1 MSHRSRLL
9 AAVCGAALSMP
20 VTGLV
25 APVWAQDTRGVQA
38 LLDQA
43 NYWRLQNRPELVV
56 RTLERV
62 LAVDPR
68 NADAL
73 AGAALAQAQSGN
85 RAAAESYLARLRQ
98 VAPNDP
104 RVAETDINVRAATV
118 DQGALA
124 EARRL
129 AQAGRT
135 AEAIARYRE
144 LFRGNQPPDAYAVEF
159 YQTLAGT
166 EAGFGEAQAGLQRLS
181 GRFPQDQ
188 RLQLAL
194 AQTLT
199 FRDGTRADGI
209 TRLRQLAQNP
219 EVANAAV
226 AAWRQALIWQGN
238 NPAVVPELE
247 AFLQRFPN
255 DQAIAQRL
263 EEVRNAPASR
273 PDPAAEGR
281 IRAFEALNAG
291 RLADSRRDFE
301 SAIAANPNDSDALGG
316 LGVVRLREG
325 RFAEART
332 LLERAIAANPD
343 SRQQWQQALSGASY
357 AADLATARG
366 ALARGDLNTAETALR
381 RAIASNAP
389 DRADAEALLGDLAL
403 RRGDL
408 AGAEQRYRAA
418 LARRPNLG
426 AAASGLFE
434 VLNQQGRFAEA
445 EALRPR
451 IPTGGGNPG
460 EERANALRAEA
471 QRTNDPNQAAAL
483 LAEAIR
489 SDPTNPWARLDLARM
504 YARMGRGAEGR
515 QIVEGSGVSTPD
527 QLFAAALFA
536 NEDNRPEDVQRYL
549 SGIPVRLRTADMNR
563 LLTASRT
570 DAEAR
575 QAVGLYRSGRRAE
588 GRAALVA
595 LAGRPDPTGATA
607 SSAIRTLG
615 LVNDRA
621 GAAEAGRAFVNA
633 NANSG
638 AQARLAVAG
647 ALLSA
652 GATAEATALS
662 RSVEGARGLTP
673 EDQRQAAALST
684 GLAIQTSDRLNE
696 RGQQAAAFDVLAPA
710 LQRDPGSV
718 PANLAL
724 ARLYQGAGQPTQA
737 RQITEGILQRDPR
750 SLDARIGAIEAAVAA
765 RDFSRAEALLV
776 EARALNPNDPRV
788 SLLEARI
795 ARASGN
801 SGRALRAL
809 ELAAEQ
815 RRAQGIVAD
824 APGTGIAGTTADG
837 AFDNPFRRVS
847 RAGALGGSSLVQT
860 DPISGE
866 IARELSQVREETAS
880 RLQGGIGFRSRTG
893 TNGLDRLEEYSAPI
907 DFSTGVPGAGG
918 RATFSVSPVAITSGR
933 LDSSS
938 AALLRTYGTNA
949 LAQDLRQSTFNQS
962 TQLTQLVRDRYAPR
976 DTSVQGVGL
985 GLAYTRGAFAA
996 DIGTSPIGFRRQNV
1010 LGGIEIAPAI
1020 TQNFRVRLIL
1030 EQRSVTDSLL
1040 SWSGARDPN
1049 SDRSWGGVVRAGG
1062 RGQAEYVSGPVAV
1075 YMLGGYSAF
1084 TGQNV
1089 RRNNR
1094 FEAGAGAQYTV
1105 WRLPDEELTIGTDLV
1120 YFGYEN
1126 NQRLFTF
1133 GNGGYF
1139 SPQSYF
1145 AVNIPV
1151 DWRARSGNLSWR
1163 LGGTVGYQSF
1173 RENAAPFFPRDPAL
1187 QQQLEQQLSS
1197 DPTARSIQAARSE
1210 AGVIGGVRA
1219 DIEYAISP
1227 NLRVGGLLRYDRT
1240 ANWEEV
1246 RGLAFARYRF
1256 DR

>member
-1 MSHRSRLL
+1 MTHRNRLL
-9 AAVCGAALSMP
+9 AAVFGAALSLP
-20 VTGLV
+20 V
-25 APVWAQDTRGVQA
+25 AAHAQDTRGVQA

-85 RAAAESYLARLRQ
+85 RSAAEAYLSRLRQ

-135 AEAIARYRE
+135 AESIARYRE

-166 EAGFGEAQAGLQRLS
+166 EGGYAEAQAGLQRLS

-194 AQTLT
+194 AQTQT
-199 FRDGTRADGI
+199 FRDSTRSDGI

-219 EVANAAV
+219 EVATAAN

-238 NPAVVPELE
+238 NPAVIPEIE
-247 AFLQRFPN
+247 AYLQRFPN
-255 DQAIAQRL
+255 DTALVQRL
-263 EEVRNAPASR
+263 EEVRNSPAGR

-291 RLADSRRDFE
+291 RLGESRRDFE
-301 SAIAANPNDSDALGG
+301 AAIAANPDDSDALGG

-325 RFAEART
+325 RFGEART

-343 SRQQWQQALSGASY
+343 SRQQWQQALDGASY
-357 AADLATARG
+357 AAELAAARS
-366 ALARGDLNTAETALR
+366 ALARGDLNTAETNLR
-381 RAIASNAP
+381 RAIARNTG

-408 AGAEQRYRAA
+408 AGAESRYRAA

-445 EALRPR
+445 EQLRGR
-451 IPTGGGNPG
+451 LGVGGGDPSQQ
-460 EERANALRAEA
+460 RSAALRAEA
-471 QRTNDPNQAAAL
+471 QRSADPNQSAAL

-489 SDPTNPWARLDLARM
+489 LDPSNPWARLDLARM

-549 SGIPVRLRTADMNR
+549 SGIPVRLRTPDMNR
-563 LLTASRT
+563 LLAGART

-575 QAVGLYRSGRRAE
+575 QALALYRGGRRAE
-588 GRAALVA
+588 GRAALVS
-595 LAGRPDPTGATA
+595 LAGRPDPSGATA
-607 SSAIRTLG
+607 ASAIRTLG
-615 LVNDRA
+615 VANDRA
-621 GAAEAGRAFVNA
+621 GAAEAGRAYINS
-633 NANSG
+633 NPSSG
-638 AQARLAVAG
+638 AQARLAVAS

-662 RSVEGARGLTP
+662 RSVEGAPNLSV
-673 EDQRQAAALST
+673 EDRRQAAALST
-684 GLAIQTSDRLNE
+684 GLAIQSSDRLNE

-710 LQRDPGSV
+710 LQNDPGSV

-750 SLDARIGAIEAAVAA
+750 SVDARVGAVEAAVAA
-765 RDFSRAEALLV
+765 GDFRRAEALLV
-776 EARALNPNDPRV
+776 EARALNPGDPRV
-788 SLLEARI
+788 SLMEARI

-824 APGTGIAGTTADG
+824 APGTGVGGETTG

-860 DPISGE
+860 DPLSGE

-893 TNGLDRLEEYSAPI
+893 TGGLDRLEEYSAPI
-907 DFSTGVPGAGG
+907 DFSTGVPRAGG
-918 RATFSVSPVAITSGR
+918 RLTFSVSPVAITSGR
-933 LDSSS
+933 LDASSS
-938 AALLRTYGTNA
+938 TLLRTYGTNA
-949 LAQDLRQSTFNQS
+949 LATALQQNASQN
-962 TQLTQLVRDRYAPR
+962 TQLTQAVRDRFSPR

-985 GLAYTRGAFAA
+985 GLAYSRGAFAA
-996 DIGTSPIGFRRQNV
+996 DVGTSPIGFRRQNI

-1020 TQNFRVRLIL
+1020 TDNFRVRGIL

-1049 SDRSWGGVVRAGG
+1049 TGRSWGGVVRTGG
-1062 RGQAEYVSGPVAV
+1062 RVQLEYVTGPVGV
-1075 YMLGGYSAF
+1075 YMLGGYSTF
-1084 TGQNV
+1084 TGESV
-1089 RRNNR
+1089 ARNNR

-1105 WRLPDEELTIGTDLV
+1105 WRLPDEELTVGADLV
-1120 YFGYEN
+1120 YFGYDN
-1126 NQRLFTF
+1126 NQRLFTV

-1145 AVNIPV
+1145 AVNLPI
-1151 DWRARSGNLSWR
+1151 DWRARSGNLAWR
-1163 LGGTVGYQSF
+1163 LGGTIGYQSF
-1173 RENAAPFFPRDPAL
+1173 RENAANFFPNDPAL
-1187 QQQLEQQLSS
+1187 QRQLELQLAS
-1197 DPTARSIQAARSE
+1197 DTTARAIQPARSE
-1210 AGVIGGVRA
+1210 SGVIGGIRG
-1219 DIEYAISP
+1219 DIEYAVSP
-1227 NLRVGGLLRYDRT
+1227 NLRIGGLIRYERT

>member
-1 MSHRSRLL
+1 MSRRKRLL
-9 AAVCGAALSMP
+9 AAVFGASLGLPAATL
-20 VTGLV
+20 VTP
-25 APVWAQDTRGVQA
+25 AWAQDTRGVQA

-73 AGAALAQAQSGN
+73 AGAAMAQAQSGN
-85 RAAAESYLARLRQ
+85 RAAAEAYLARLRQ

-104 RVAETDINVRAATV
+104 RVAETDISVRAATV

-135 AEAIARYRE
+135 AESIARYRE

-166 EAGFGEAQAGLQRLS
+166 EGGYAEAQAGLNRLAT
-181 GRFPQDQ
+181 RFPSDQ
-188 RLQLAL
+188 RVQLAQ
-194 AQTLT
+194 AQNLT
-199 FRDGTRADGI
+199 FRDTSRAEGI

-219 EVANAAV
+219 EVATAAV
-226 AAWRQALIWQGN
+226 ASWRQALIWQGN
-238 NPAVVPELE
+238 NPAVIPEIE
-247 AFLQRFPN
+247 AYLQRFPN
-255 DQAIAQRL
+255 DTALSQRL
-263 EEVRNAPASR
+263 EEVRNSPTGR

-281 IRAFEALNAG
+281 IRGFEALNAG
-291 RLADSRRDFE
+291 RLGESRRDFE
-301 SAIAANPNDSDALGG
+301 AAIAANPDDSDALGG

-325 RFAEART
+325 RFGEART

-343 SRQQWQQALSGASY
+343 SRPQWQQALDGASY
-357 AADLATARG
+357 AAELAAARS
-366 ALARGDLNTAETALR
+366 ALARGDLNTAETNLR
-381 RAIASNAP
+381 RAIARNTG

-426 AAASGLFE
+426 SAASGLFE

-445 EALRPR
+445 EALRGR
-451 IPTGGGNPG
+451 LGVGGGGDPNQQ
-460 EERANALRAEA
+460 RAAALRTEA
-471 QRTNDPNQAAAL
+471 QRAADPNQSAAL

-489 SDPTNPWARLDLARM
+489 LDPANPWARLDLARM

-515 QIVEGSGVSTPD
+515 QIVEGTGLSTPD

-536 NEDNRPEDVQRYL
+536 NEDSRPEDVQRYL
-549 SGIPVRLRTADMNR
+549 SGIPVRLRTPDMNR
-563 LLTASRT
+563 LLASAGT
-570 DAEAR
+570 DTEAR
-575 QAVGLYRSGRRAE
+575 QALMLYRAGRRAE
-588 GRAALVA
+588 GRNMLVA
-595 LAGRPDPTGATA
+595 MAGRTDPSGATA
-607 SSAIRTLG
+607 ASAIRTLG
-615 LVNDRA
+615 VANDRA
-621 GAAEAGRAFVNA
+621 GAALAGRAYIGSNP
-633 NANSG
+633 NSG

-647 ALLSA
+647 ALLAA

-662 RSVEGARGLTP
+662 RSIEGAPNLSP
-673 EDQRQAAALST
+673 EDRRQAAALST
-684 GLAIQTSDRLNE
+684 GLAIQSSDRLNE

-710 LQRDPGSV
+710 LQADPGSV

-750 SLDARIGAIEAAVAA
+750 SLDARLGAVEAAIAA
-765 RDFSRAEALLV
+765 GDNRRAEALLV

-788 SLLEARI
+788 SLMEARI

-815 RRAQGIVAD
+815 RRAQGFVAD
-824 APGTGIAGTTADG
+824 APTGLPEGTGG
-837 AFDNPFRRVS
+837 FDNPFRRVARS
-847 RAGALGGSSLVQT
+847 GALGGSSLVQT
-860 DPISGE
+860 DPLSGE
-866 IARELSQVREETAS
+866 IARELSQLREETAA
-880 RLQGGIGFRSRTG
+880 RAQGGLGFRSRTG
-893 TNGLDRLEEYSAPI
+893 NAGLDRLEEYSAPM
-907 DFSTGVPGAGG
+907 DVSFGVPRVGG
-918 RATFSVSPVAITSGR
+918 RMTFSVNPVSLNTGR
-933 LDSSS
+933 LDTSSTV
-938 AALLRTYGTNA
+938 LLRSYGTNA
-949 LAQDLRQSTFNQS
+949 LATQLQQSNFTN
-962 TQLTQLVRDRYAPR
+962 TQLTQSVRDRYAPR
-976 DTSVQGVGL
+976 DTSVSGVGL
-985 GLAYTRGAFAA
+985 GLAYSRGAFAG
-996 DIGTSPIGFRRQNV
+996 DIGVSPIGFRRQNI

-1020 TQNFRVRLIL
+1020 TNNFRIRGIL
-1030 EQRSVTDSLL
+1030 ENRSVTDSLL
-1040 SWSGARDPN
+1040 SWSGARDP
-1049 SDRSWGGVVRAGG
+1049 RTGVAWGGVVRTGG
-1062 RGQAEYVSGPVAV
+1062 RVQLEYVTGPVGV
-1075 YMLGGYSAF
+1075 YMLGGYSNF
-1084 TGQNV
+1084 TGENV
-1089 RRNNR
+1089 ARNNR
-1094 FEAGAGAQYTV
+1094 YEAGIGAQYTV
-1105 WRLPDEELTIGTDLV
+1105 WRLPDEELTIGTDV
-1120 YFGYEN
+1120 IYFGYEN
-1126 NQRLFTF
+1126 NQRLWTF

-1145 AVNIPV
+1145 SVNIPI

-1163 LGGTVGYQSF
+1163 LGGTIGYQSF
-1173 RENAAPFFPRDPAL
+1173 RENAAKYYPHDSGL
-1187 QQQLEQQLSS
+1187 QTQLEQQITS
-1197 DPTARSIQAARSE
+1197 DTTARAIQPGRSE
-1210 AGVIGGVRA
+1210 SGVIGGIRA
-1219 DIEYAISP
+1219 DIEYAITP
-1227 NLRVGGLLRYDRT
+1227 NLRVGALIRYDST
-1240 ANWEEV
+1240 GNWEEV

>member
-1 MSHRSRLL
+1 MTYRNSLL
-9 AAVCGAALSMP
+9 AAVFGAALA
-20 VTGLV
+20 G
-25 APVWAQDTRGVQA
+25 APALAQDTRGVQA

-73 AGAALAQAQSGN
+73 AGAAQAQAQVGN
-85 RAAAESYLARLRQ
+85 RPAAEAYLARLRQ

-144 LFRGNQPPDAYAVEF
+144 LFRGNQPPDVYAVEF

-166 EAGFGEAQAGLQRLS
+166 EQGFPEAQAGLSRLAT
-181 GRFPQDQ
+181 RFPSDN

-199 FRDGTRADGI
+199 FREQTRADGI
-209 TRLRQLAQNP
+209 ARLRRLAQNP
-219 EVANAAV
+219 EVANTAV
-226 AAWRQALIWQGN
+226 GAWRQALLFYGN
-238 NPAVVPELE
+238 NPAAIPELE

-255 DQAIAQRL
+255 DTTVSQRL
-263 EEVRNAPASR
+263 EEVRNAPQVGR
-273 PDPAAEGR
+273 PDPAAEQR
-281 IRAFEALNAG
+281 IRGFEALNTG
-291 RLADSRRDFE
+291 RLGESRRDFE
-301 SAIAANPNDSDALGG
+301 AAIAANPSDSDALGG

-325 RFAEART
+325 RFGEART

-343 SRQQWQQALSGASY
+343 SRPQWQQALDGASY
-357 AADLATARG
+357 AAELASARS
-366 ALARGDLNTAETALR
+366 ALARGDLNTAEANLR
-381 RAIASNAP
+381 RAIGRNTG

-408 AGAEQRYRAA
+408 AGAESRYRAA

-445 EALRPR
+445 DALRAR
-451 IPTGGGNPG
+451 IGSIGGGGNPQ

-471 QRTNDPNQAAAL
+471 QRTPDPNRQAQL

-489 SDPTNPWARLDLARM
+489 TDPSNPWARLDLARM

-527 QLFAAALFA
+527 QLFAAALYA
-536 NEDNRPEDVQRYL
+536 NEDNRPDDVARYL

-563 LLTASRT
+563 LLASSRT

-575 QAVGLYRSGRRAE
+575 SAQSLYRAGRRGE

-595 LAGRPDPTGATA
+595 LAGRTDPSGATA
-607 SSAIRTLG
+607 ASAIRALG
-615 LVNDRA
+615 TVNDRV
-621 GAAEAGRAFVNA
+621 GAAEAGRAYVNA
-633 NANSG
+633 NPNSG

-647 ALLSA
+647 ALLAA
-652 GATAEATALS
+652 GATAEAAALS
-662 RSVEGARGLTP
+662 RSVEGAAGLSP
-673 EDQRQAAALST
+673 EDRRQAAALST

-696 RGQQAAAFDVLAPA
+696 RGNQAEAFDVLAPA

-750 SLDARIGAIEAAVAA
+750 SLDARVGAIEAAIAS
-765 RDFSRAEALLV
+765 RDFQRAEALLV

-788 SLLEARI
+788 SLLEARV
-795 ARASGN
+795 ARAGGN

-824 APGTGIAGTTADG
+824 VPDSGSAGS
-837 AFDNPFRRVS
+837 FDNPFRRIARS
-847 RAGALGGSSLVQT
+847 GALGGTSIAQS
-860 DPISGE
+860 DPLSAD
-866 IARELSQVREETAS
+866 IARELSQVREETAA
-880 RLQGGIGFRSRTG
+880 RLQGGIGFRTRSGTG
-893 TNGLDRLEEYSAPI
+893 GFDRLEEYSAPI
-907 DFSTGVPGAGG
+907 DFSAGIPGIGG
-918 RATFSVSPVAITSGR
+918 RGTLSVTPVNISAGRFDTSNTG
-933 LDSSS
+933 
-938 AALLRTYGTNA
+938 LLRQYGSNA
-949 LAQDLRQSTFNQS
+949 LATELQQNSGQNNVISQV
-962 TQLTQLVRDRYAPR
+962 VRDRYTPR
-976 DTSVQGVGL
+976 DTTASGVGL
-985 GLAYTRGAFAA
+985 GFGYTRGAFAA
-996 DIGTSPIGFRRQNV
+996 DIGTSPIGFRRQNI
-1010 LGGIEIAPAI
+1010 LGGVEIAPAI
-1020 TQNFRVRLIL
+1020 TSNFRVRVIG

-1040 SWSGARDPN
+1040 SWSGARDP
-1049 SDRSWGGVVRAGG
+1049 RTGATWGGVVRSGG
-1062 RGQAEYVSGPVAV
+1062 RLQLEYTTGPVGL
-1075 YMLGGYSAF
+1075 YLLGGYSTF
-1084 TGQNV
+1084 TGRNTF
-1089 RRNNR
+1089 RNNR
-1094 FEAGAGAQYTV
+1094 YEVGAGGQYVV
-1105 WRLPDEELTIGTDLV
+1105 WRLPDEELTAGVDLV
-1120 YFGYEN
+1120 YFGYDN
-1126 NQRLFTF
+1126 NQRLFTL

-1151 DWRARSGNLSWR
+1151 DYRARSGNLSYR
-1163 LGGTVGYQSF
+1163 IGATLGYQSY
-1173 RENAAPFFPRDPAL
+1173 RESSALYFPRDTAL
-1187 QQQLEQQLSS
+1187 QTQLEQSLTSS
-1197 DPTARSIQAARSE
+1197 TDSSLRARQPARSE
-1210 AGVIGGVRA
+1210 SGVIGGIRG
-1219 DIEYAISP
+1219 DIEYAITP
-1227 NLRVGGLLRYDRT
+1227 NLRVGALLRYDRT
-1240 ANWEEV
+1240 ANFEEV

>member
-1 MSHRSRLL
+1 MTNRSRLL
-9 AAVCGAALSMP
+9 AAVFGAGLSLP
-20 VTGLV
+20 
-25 APVWAQDTRGVQA
+25 AFAQDTRGVQA

-85 RAAAESYLARLRQ
+85 RPAAEAYLARLRQ

-104 RVAETDINVRAATV
+104 RVSETDINVRAATV

-166 EAGFGEAQAGLQRLS
+166 EAGFPEAQAGLGRLS
-181 GRFPQDQ
+181 ARFPQDQ

-199 FRDGTRADGI
+199 FRDSTRGDGI
-209 TRLRQLAQNP
+209 NRLRQLSQNP
-219 EVANAAV
+219 EVSNTAV

-238 NPAVVPELE
+238 NPAVIPDME
-247 AFLQRFPN
+247 AFLQRYPN
-255 DQAIAQRL
+255 DTAITQRL
-263 EEVRNAPASR
+263 EEVRNSPAGR

-291 RLADSRRDFE
+291 RLGDSRRDVE
-301 SAIAANPNDSDALGG
+301 AAIAANPNDSDALGG

-325 RFAEART
+325 RFAEARS
-332 LLERAIAANPD
+332 LLERAVAANPD

-357 AADLATARG
+357 AADLASARA
-366 ALARGDLNTAETALR
+366 ALARGDLNTAESALR
-381 RAIASNAP
+381 RAIGSNAA

-408 AGAEQRYRAA
+408 AGAETRYRAA

-445 EALRPR
+445 EALRGR
-451 IPTGGGNPG
+451 IGSIGGGNNPQ
-460 EERANALRAEA
+460 EQRANALRAEA
-471 QRTNDPNQAAAL
+471 QRTPDANQSAAL

-489 SDPTNPWARLDLARM
+489 TDPGNPWARLDLARM

-536 NEDNRPEDVQRYL
+536 QEDNRPEDVQRYL
-549 SGIPVRLRTADMNR
+549 SGIPVRVRTADMNR
-563 LLTASRT
+563 LLASSRT

-575 QAVGLYRSGRRAE
+575 QATNLYRGGRRQE

-595 LAGRPDPTGATA
+595 LAARPDPTGATA
-607 SSAIRTLG
+607 SSAIRALG
-615 LVNDRA
+615 VVNDRA
-621 GAAEAGRAFVNA
+621 GAAEAGRAYINS
-633 NANSG
+633 NPNSG

-652 GATAEATALS
+652 GATTEATALS
-662 RSVEGARGLTP
+662 RSIEGARGLTP
-673 EDQRQAAALST
+673 EDQRQAAALGT
-684 GLAIQTSDRLNE
+684 GLAIQSADRLNE

-750 SLDARIGAIEAAVAA
+750 SLDARVGAIEASVSA
-765 RDFSRAEALLV
+765 RDFGRAEALLV

-788 SLLEARI
+788 SLLEARV

-824 APGTGIAGTTADG
+824 GPGTGIGAETSS
-837 AFDNPFRRVS
+837 AFDNPFRRVA

-860 DPISGE
+860 DPLSGE

-893 TNGLDRLEEYSAPI
+893 TGGLDRLEEYSAPL

-933 LDSSS
+933 LDASNT
-938 AALLRTYGTNA
+938 ALLRSYGTNA
-949 LAQDLRQSTFNQS
+949 LAADLRTTPNQN
-962 TQLTQLVRDRYAPR
+962 TQLTQVIRDRYAPR
-976 DTSVQGVGL
+976 DTSTQGVGL
-985 GLAYTRGAFAA
+985 GLGYTRGAFAA
-996 DIGTSPIGFRRQNV
+996 DIGTSPIGFRRQNI
-1010 LGGIEIAPAI
+1010 LGGVEIAPALS
-1020 TQNFRVRLIL
+1020 QNFRVRLIG

-1049 SDRSWGGVVRAGG
+1049 SGRSWGGVVRSGG
-1062 RGQAEYVSGPVAV
+1062 RLQLEYVTGPVGV
-1075 YMLGGYSAF
+1075 YMLGGYSAY

-1089 RRNNR
+1089 ARNNR
-1094 FEAGAGAQYTV
+1094 FEAGAGMQYTV
-1105 WRLPDEELTIGTDLV
+1105 WRLPDEELTAGLDLV
-1120 YFGYEN
+1120 YFGYDN
-1126 NQRLFTF
+1126 NQRLFTY

-1145 AVNIPV
+1145 AVNVPV

-1163 LGGTVGYQSF
+1163 LGGTIGYQSF
-1173 RENAAPFFPRDPAL
+1173 RENAANFFPRDAAM
-1187 QQQLEQQLSS
+1187 QAQLEQQLAT
-1197 DPTARSIQAARSE
+1197 DLTARSIQPARSE
-1210 AGVIGGVRA
+1210 SGVIGGIRA
-1219 DIEYAISP
+1219 DIEYAVTP
-1227 NLRVGGLLRYDRT
+1227 NLRIGGLIRYERT

>member
-1 MSHRSRLL
+1 MTHRSRLL
-9 AAVCGAALSMP
+9 AAVFGAALSVP
-20 VTGLV
+20 VAGF
-25 APVWAQDTRGVQA
+25 AQDTRGVQA

-85 RAAAESYLARLRQ
+85 RPAAEGYLARLRQ

-166 EAGFGEAQAGLQRLS
+166 EAGFPEAQAGLSRLS

-199 FRDGTRADGI
+199 FRDQTRGDGI
-209 TRLRQLAQNP
+209 NRLRRLSQNP
-219 EVANAAV
+219 EVANTAV

-238 NPAVVPELE
+238 NPAVIPDME

-255 DQAIAQRL
+255 DTVITQRL
-263 EEVRNAPASR
+263 EEVRNAPAGR
-273 PDPAAEGR
+273 ADPAAEGR

-291 RLADSRRDFE
+291 RLGESRRDFE
-301 SAIAANPNDSDALGG
+301 AAIASNPNDSDALGG

-325 RFAEART
+325 RFGEART

-343 SRQQWQQALSGASY
+343 SRAQWQQALSGASY

-366 ALARGDLNTAETALR
+366 ALARGDLNTAESALR
-381 RAIASNAP
+381 RAIGSNAA

-408 AGAEQRYRAA
+408 AGAESRYRAA

-426 AAASGLFE
+426 SAASGLFE

-445 EALRPR
+445 EALRAR
-451 IPTGGGNPG
+451 IGSIGGGGNPN
-460 EERANALRAEA
+460 EQRANALRAEA
-471 QRTNDPNQAAAL
+471 QRTNDATQSAAL

-489 SDPTNPWARLDLARM
+489 IDPSNPWARLDLARM

-515 QIVEGSGVSTPD
+515 QIVEGSGVSSPD
-527 QLFAAALFA
+527 QLFAAALYA

-549 SGIPVRLRTADMNR
+549 AGIPVRLRTADMNR
-563 LLTASRT
+563 LLSSSRT

-575 QAVGLYRSGRRAE
+575 QAINLYRGGRRQE
-588 GRAALVA
+588 GRAMLVA
-595 LAGRPDPTGATA
+595 LAARPDPSGATA
-607 SSAIRTLG
+607 GSAIRALG

-621 GAAEAGRAFVNA
+621 GAAEAGRAYVGA
-633 NANSG
+633 NPNSG
-638 AQARLAVAG
+638 AQARLNVAG

-684 GLAIQTSDRLNE
+684 GLAIQSADRLNE

-737 RQITEGILQRDPR
+737 RQISEGILQRDPR
-750 SLDARIGAIEAAVAA
+750 SLDARVGAIEAAVAS
-765 RDFSRAEALLV
+765 RDFGRAEALLV

-824 APGTGIAGTTADG
+824 APGTGIGAETSS

-860 DPISGE
+860 DPLSGE

-893 TNGLDRLEEYSAPI
+893 TGGLDRLEEYSAPL

-933 LDSSS
+933 LDASNT
-938 AALLRTYGTNA
+938 ALLRSYGSNA
-949 LAQDLRQSTFNQS
+949 LATELRTSSNQN
-962 TQLTQLVRDRYAPR
+962 TQLTQVIRDRFAPR

-985 GLAYTRGAFAA
+985 GLGYTRGAFAA
-996 DIGTSPIGFRRQNV
+996 DIGTSPIGFRRQNI
-1010 LGGIEIAPAI
+1010 LGGVEIAPALSN
-1020 TQNFRVRLIL
+1020 NFRVRLIG

-1040 SWSGARDPN
+1040 SWSGVRDP
-1049 SDRSWGGVVRAGG
+1049 RTGQSWGGVVRSGG
-1062 RGQAEYVSGPVAV
+1062 RLQLEYVTGPVGV
-1075 YMLGGYSAF
+1075 YMLGGYSAY

-1089 RRNNR
+1089 ARNNR
-1094 FEAGAGAQYTV
+1094 FEAGAGMQYTV
-1105 WRLPDEELTIGTDLV
+1105 WRLPDEELTAGLDLV
-1120 YFGYEN
+1120 YFGFDN
-1126 NQRLFTF
+1126 NQRLFTL

-1145 AVNIPV
+1145 AVNVPV

-1163 LGGTVGYQSF
+1163 LGGTIGYQSF
-1173 RENAAPFFPRDPAL
+1173 RENAANFFPRDGAL
-1187 QQQLEQQLSS
+1187 QAQLEQQIAT
-1197 DPTARSIQAARSE
+1197 DTTARSIQPARSE
-1210 AGVIGGVRA
+1210 SGVIGGIRA
-1219 DIEYAISP
+1219 DIEYAVTP
-1227 NLRVGGLLRYDRT
+1227 NLRIGGLIRYERT
-1240 ANWEEV
+1240 ANFEEV